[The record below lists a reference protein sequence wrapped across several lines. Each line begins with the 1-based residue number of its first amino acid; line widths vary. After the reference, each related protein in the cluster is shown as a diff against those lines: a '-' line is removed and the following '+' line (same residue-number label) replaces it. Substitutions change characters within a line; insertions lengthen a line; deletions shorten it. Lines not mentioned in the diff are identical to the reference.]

1 MAGLTFA
8 EKFFSKR
15 TGRRVRAG
23 EIITAAPDIVL
34 SHDNTAAI
42 IGNFKKIAGEEGK
55 VNRPERILVIL
66 DHTVPA
72 PGQKEAS
79 NHVKIREFVAAQGI
93 KNFYDVGRGGICHQV
108 LPEKGYAAPGKLIV
122 GSDSHTPTHGALGA
136 FACGVDRT
144 ETAGLWIQDETWFK
158 VPTTIRFDLT
168 GKLPAGVY
176 AKDLIL
182 TLIGKIG
189 AAGANYR
196 SVEFA
201 GDGLANLTM
210 DDRLTITNLAA
221 EMGAK
226 NAVLPIDD
234 LARNWMKSN
243 GIEWNEADIIEADDD
258 AEYEARHAI
267 DLSTMVPV
275 IAWPHQVDN
284 IKPVSELVG
293 KPFQQ
298 GLIGTCTNGRLSDLR
313 EAAAVLKGKQIAP
326 SVRLLVLPAS
336 EAVYDAALTDGTIAA
351 LHSAG
356 AVILNPGCGPCL
368 GAHEGALAPDELCLS
383 TANRN
388 FKGRMGC
395 KESFIALA
403 SPATVAA
410 SVLIGVITDP
420 REVI

>member
-15 TGRRVRAG
+15 TGREVRAG

-93 KNFYDVGRGGICHQV
+93 KNFHDVGRGGICHQV

-176 AKDLIL
+176 AKDTIL

-201 GDGLANLTM
+201 GAGLASLTM

-226 NAVLPIDD
+226 NAVMPIDD

-410 SVLIGVITDP
+410 SALTGVITDP

>member
-1 MAGLTFA
+1 MAGLTVA

-15 TGRRVRAG
+15 TGREVRAG
-23 EIITAAPDIVL
+23 EIITASPDVVL

-42 IGNFKKIAGEEGK
+42 IGNFQKIVGENGQ
-55 VNRPERILVIL
+55 VHRPERILVIL

-93 KNFYDVGRGGICHQV
+93 KNFFDVGRGGICHQV
-108 LPEKGYAAPGKLIV
+108 VPEQGFAAPGKLIV

-136 FACGVDRT
+136 FACGIDRT

-168 GKLPAGVY
+168 GKLPPGVF

-210 DDRLTITNLAA
+210 DDRLTITNLSA

-226 NAVLPIDD
+226 NAFFPIDD
-234 LARNWMKSN
+234 LARNWLNNN
-243 GIEWNEADIIEADDD
+243 GTKWDEADLIEADDD
-258 AEYEARHAI
+258 ATYEARYAI
-267 DLSTMVPV
+267 DISEMEPV

-284 IKPVSELVG
+284 VKPVSELVG

-313 EAAAVLKGKQIAP
+313 EAAAVLKDKRIAA

-336 EAVYDAALTDGTIAA
+336 ERVYDDALTDGTIAT
-351 LHSAG
+351 LHRAG

-368 GAHEGALAPDELCLS
+368 GAHEGALAPGELCLS

-410 SVLIGVITDP
+410 SALTGVITNP
-420 REVI
+420 QEVI